1 MDRGSNESGRVWNI
15 LWQREHLMRRRRP
28 LGQWLFWIEKLEVL
42 LWITLVQACIQ
53 LHMEDN
59 DMIDA
64 ASDLTTAGIHG
75 GSGALTV
82 DHLCENG
89 TGDEHSTQ

>member
-15 LWQREHLMRRRRP
+15 LWQRESTLSP
-28 LGQWLFWIEKLEVL
+28 FTYQKVL
-42 LWITLVQACIQ
+42 CLYLRLVHQDDRT
-53 LHMEDN
+53 E
-59 DMIDA
+59 
-64 ASDLTTAGIHG
+64 SELTTAGIHG

-82 DHLCENG
+82 DHLCEKG